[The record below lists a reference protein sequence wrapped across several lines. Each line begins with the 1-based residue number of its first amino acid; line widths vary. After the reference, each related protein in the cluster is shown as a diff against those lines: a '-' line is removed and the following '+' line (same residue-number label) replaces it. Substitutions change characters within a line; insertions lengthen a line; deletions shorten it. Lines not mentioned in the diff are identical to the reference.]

1 MEFII
6 DPADNKSYSIYSK
19 NGLELL
25 NEYLQLYKEG
35 GRKAKKAKSSKNK
48 IKKKTKV
55 KKIKSP
61 KKSPKKFIGDPDKRI
76 CEDYLRI
83 YRYYRFLG
91 IFKNPQTIDEYD
103 FGF

>member
-35 GRKAKKAKSSKNK
+35 GRKVRKVRKVRKNKKTKSKKNK

-55 KKIKSP
+55 KKIKTPKAKSP
-61 KKSPKKFIGDPDKRI
+61 KKSPQKSPQKFIADPDHGKLAK
-76 CEDYLRI
+76 YLKD
-83 YRYYRFLG
+83 LS
-91 IFKNPQTIDEYD
+91 K
-103 FGF
+103 

>member
-35 GRKAKKAKSSKNK
+35 GRRKQSKRSKRLRSRRRFKKMKSFKGKPKSNNIRKKYYKLKNY
-48 IKKKTKV
+48 IA
-55 KKIKSP
+55 
-61 KKSPKKFIGDPDKRI
+61 DPDNGKLAK
-76 CEDYLRI
+76 YLEG
-83 YRYYRFLG
+83 LS
-91 IFKNPQTIDEYD
+91 K
-103 FGF
+103 